1 MENLYHYYDETTGP
15 FRNLSDLP
23 PNEAENVL
31 QAIRQQKKGF
41 ASQRSLDYLAIRRS
55 LEAKARELFI
65 RKGGRPVRSCPH
77 YMTLGE
83 CPWLAE
89 WYPAG
94 RVLQFALADF
104 DPDTISF
111 TYGDLF
117 PAMRYQDGKPYR
129 SQVYTTDEILLVIN
143 QFGMPQQ
150 WNPFGEKAPE
160 RYIEVQI
167 WDDSPLRLPG
177 MRSGD

>member
-104 DPDTISF
+104 DLT
-111 TYGDLF
+111 
-117 PAMRYQDGKPYR
+117 R
-129 SQVYTTDEILLVIN
+129 SALPTGIY
-143 QFGMPQQ
+143 
-150 WNPFGEKAPE
+150 
-160 RYIEVQI
+160 
-167 WDDSPLRLPG
+167 SPPCDIRMGNLIAARFIRRMKSSLSLTNSG
-177 MRSGD
+177 CRSNGIPLARKRPKDI